1 MQRVT
6 IIQGEH
12 AVSAQP
18 DVLITTLLGSC
29 IAICLHDP
37 VARVGGMNHFLLGAP
52 AQDQRIAAAD
62 QQRYGVHALELLV
75 NAMMKQGASRPR
87 LRAHLYG
94 GADMMQGLGAI
105 GTANAE
111 FARRLL
117 ATEGIALGHSALGGS
132 AARRVEFLPHDGKVR
147 SWTVAEAG
155 LPPTPTAP
163 APTAPPA
170 RAGDLEL
177 F

>member
-1 MQRVT
+1 MRRVT

-12 AVSAQP
+12 AVSGEP
-18 DVLITTLLGSC
+18 GVMISTLLGSC

-37 VARVGGMNHFLLGAP
+37 VVRVGGMNHFLLGAP
-52 AQDQRIAAAD
+52 AQDQRVAAAD

-75 NAMMKQGASRPR
+75 NAMMKQGASRER

-94 GADMMQGLGAI
+94 GANMMQGLGAI
-105 GTANAE
+105 GTANAA

-117 ATEGIALGHSALGGS
+117 VTEGIALGHSELGGS
-132 AARRVEFLPHDGKVR
+132 AARRVEFLPHDGKAR
-147 SWTVAEAG
+147 SWTVAEA
-155 LPPTPTAP
+155 P
-163 APTAPPA
+163 AAVRA
-170 RAGDLEL
+170 RAPLPVGDVEL